1 MMIPFVGVLLA
12 AGQGKRMKS
21 EMPKV
26 LHEVAG
32 KPIIDHALDAMRRA
46 GATRI
51 IVVVGHA
58 GDALAAH
65 IGDAA
70 EVVWQHEQLGTGH
83 ATMQA
88 LPALEGFDGPV
99 VVAAG
104 DVPTLRASTLAGLVE
119 KQTSGGYSAAVLTM
133 VLDDPAQYGRIV
145 RSVNGD
151 LKAITEY
158 RDASDEVRAV
168 REVNTSVYSF
178 NCADLRAELPNISNR
193 NDQREYYL
201 TDVIAALV
209 AHGKRVRAVVLND
222 ATEGFGI
229 NSREELAQAG
239 KVLRE
244 RKSVELMESGVTIV
258 DPSNT
263 YIDMDVEI
271 GPDSIIEPFTVL
283 SGRTVIGS
291 RCHVGPYVC
300 VRDGKMGNDC
310 NIGPFSFIRP
320 GTELAD
326 KVKVGDFVEVK
337 NSKVGKGT
345 KIPHLSYVGD
355 ADLGSGINIGA
366 GTITCN
372 YDGERKYRTTIEDG
386 AFVGANSNLVAPVT
400 VSRDAYI
407 ATGSTITAN
416 IPAGALGIARARQEN
431 KEGWVERRRQARA
444 SKEDN

>member
-1 MMIPFVGVLLA
+1 MMIPFTGVLLA

-32 KPIIDHALDAMRRA
+32 EPIIDHALRAMKLAGAMRV
-46 GATRI
+46 
-51 IVVVGHA
+51 IVVVGYG

-70 EVVWQHEQLGTGH
+70 EVVWQHDQLGTGH
-83 ATMQA
+83 AAMQA
-88 LPALEGFDGPV
+88 LPALEHVDGPV

-104 DVPTLRASTLAGLVE
+104 DVPTLRPSTIASLVQE
-119 KQTSGGYSAAVLTM
+119 QVSGGYAAALLTM
-133 VLDDPAQYGRIV
+133 LLDDPAQYGRIV
-145 RSVNGD
+145 RGAD
-151 LKAITEY
+151 GGFLAITEF
-158 RDASDEVRAV
+158 RDASEEVRAL
-168 REVNTSVYSF
+168 REVNASVYSF

-193 NDQREYYL
+193 NEQQEYYL

-209 AHGKRVRAVVLND
+209 AHGKRVNLVTLDD

-229 NSREELAQAG
+229 NSREELARAG

-244 RKSVELMESGVTIV
+244 RKHVELMEGGVTIV
-258 DPSNT
+258 DPANT
-263 YIDMDVEI
+263 YIDTGVEI

-283 SGRTVIGS
+283 SGRTAIGS

-310 NIGPFSFIRP
+310 NVGPFSFIRP

-366 GTITCN
+366 GAITCN

-400 VSRDAYI
+400 VSRGAYI